1 MPVDF
6 LTDEQAKRYG
16 RYSGEPT
23 PAQLARYFYLNDADR
38 VLISIRRV
46 DHTRLGFALQLCTV
60 RFLGT
65 FLSDP
70 GNLPPGVVKHL
81 AAQLSAD
88 PACLRRYLNR
98 PSSHREHAGEIQC
111 HLGYRDFSDQPGH
124 FRLLRWLYT
133 RAWLSAERPT
143 VLFDLTTARLIQHKI
158 LLPGVTVLTRLIA
171 RVRDRAS
178 SRLWRFLARLPSADQ
193 RSRLETLLVV
203 GNGDRV
209 SPLDRLRHAPTR
221 ISSPA
226 MVDALNRLTE
236 LRSFG
241 VSHLKMA
248 HVPSGRVKALA
259 RYAAVRGWQA
269 PLDHFRV
276 YSQRATRAGF
286 SYRRCVD
293 SAKRRPL
300 LRILTRQL

>member
-46 DHTRLGFALQLCTV
+46 DHNRLGFALQLCTV

-81 AAQLSAD
+81 AAQLSVD
-88 PACLRRYLNR
+88 SACLRRYLNR
-98 PSSHREHAGEIQC
+98 PSSHREQAGEIQC

-203 GNGDRV
+203 DNGDRV

-226 MVDALNRLTE
+226 MVDAPVVRASV
-236 LRSFG
+236 LRREPFENGPRAVGAPKGTCPLCGSG
-241 VSHLKMA
+241 VGGQYCA
-248 HVPSGRVKALA
+248 
-259 RYAAVRGWQA
+259 Y
-269 PLDHFRV
+269 
-276 YSQRATRAGF
+276 ATRTPHRHPGCF
-286 SYRRCVD
+286 RTR
-293 SAKRRPL
+293 
-300 LRILTRQL
+300 LRGRSPG